1 MDNHVKAF
9 TVLAAQQ
16 LQAILRKGED
26 QDQKKKKPVLDQL
39 ICLLNKHPFVCQG
52 HEASCPQVLHTWGSR
67 QSTKIL

>member
-26 QDQKKKKPVLDQL
+26 QDQKKKKKKNCPGSAHLFAKQATL
-39 ICLLNKHPFVCQG
+39 CL
-52 HEASCPQVLHTWGSR
+52 SR
-67 QSTKIL
+67 K